1 MKLLMLLLTNL
12 ICLIFLL
19 LLITLKML
27 YIYWAKTF
35 CINLYKCSLNVYTK
49 HDTLTHGT
57 FFYLLLKKET
67 LILLLYDQETSFIHD
82 QLYLS
87 TYWVVFFIL
96 ISQHLSSYFD
106 LLISR
111 CMSCVWYNDYFFIHV
126 FIVRLSTTPQFLL
139 QFKPHSL
146 TYLLSVNLY
155 RYNYHSYT
163 RWMFVPSKL
172 YFCFALFLSVCFDI
186 KIISK
191 LCYAA
196 WDIWSCWKDS
206 LWSWPTSLPKYIL
219 QCYYW
224 SHWSW
229 WPY

>member
-1 MKLLMLLLTNL
+1 MGLFFIFCWRKKHSSCFFMTKKLHLFMTS
-12 ICLIFLL
+12 C
-19 LLITLKML
+19 
-27 YIYWAKTF
+27 IYLPIEL
-35 CINLYKCSLNVYTK
+35 C
-49 HDTLTHGT
+49 
-57 FFYLLLKKET
+57 
-67 LILLLYDQETSFIHD
+67 
-82 QLYLS
+82 
-87 TYWVVFFIL
+87 FFIL